1 MVYLVFWKQYSRLYI
16 DSFLVCSDAIKQ
28 KTRFF
33 LSEKAGHKP
42 GNNLLSHGIV
52 AALPSAVEGL
62 TGVFGMGTSVSP
74 HLWKPE

>member
-1 MVYLVFWKQYSRLYI
+1 MSMCKVLPMSLGVPFGQK
-16 DSFLVCSDAIKQ
+16 

-33 LSEKAGHKP
+33 LSEKTGHKP

>member
-1 MVYLVFWKQYSRLYI
+1 LYI